1 MVELGFLVFL
11 GVLLAVLLRRRRK
24 AHARR
29 LAIIDGSNLIYW
41 RDEACSLEPVQ
52 DAIATLRKAGYLPC
66 VIFDANAGYLV
77 ADRYLDGGAFAKRL
91 GLSEQ
96 NAHVVPRGQPADP
109 FILQLARESD
119 GIVISRDR
127 FRDWMEAFPQE
138 TEPDRVAPGGYR
150 DGVLTLDLDRVQR
163 SKKKRR

>member
-24 AHARR
+24 SHARR

-41 RDEACSLEPVQ
+41 RDQHCSLQPVQ
-52 DAIATLRKAGYLPC
+52 EAIAILRKAGFRPC

-109 FILQLARESD
+109 FILQLARESG
-119 GIVISRDR
+119 GIVVSRDR
-127 FRDWMEAFPQE
+127 FRDWKEAFSDE
-138 TEPDRVAPGGYR
+138 TKPERVVRGGYR
-150 DGVLTLDLDRVQR
+150 DGVLALDLDRVQ
-163 SKKKRR
+163 